1 MSLQPIMCQRK
12 YLLCSLVVFVLVSVA
27 SSDDSTSTSFS
38 PLSIIITTSSAT
50 GTRYIQ
56 PPWPWVVG
64 HLTFS
69 IGLAIYGLVSAGPR
83 RLGETIVRLLVRLL
97 FQYLNFFISLGAI
110 IVLFRRLT
118 TGNIS
123 LPGLG
128 VAIELATLMI
138 YNGYDKSQN
147 EQSRASRVLYKLFW
161 FASALLCII
170 GTVLYIVVGGLAV
183 SKGSSNSV
191 LLIVNTGCDAVCW
204 NEYTDWHLYQSVGGD
219 EIRLF
224 AWGVS
229 AGILGVVVLVV
240 NSCVHLYLSCRHC
253 TMVFPHPVA
262 TKFYTAFLIVAAGP
276 LAIAAAIQDRKAAEG
291 TFADCTGAVRI
302 STEDIFQVMVYTPCV
317 YTVIGF
323 PGSASGFWELWVR
336 SKIAVL
342 EGLVVW

>member
-1 MSLQPIMCQRK
+1 MWQRK
-12 YLLCSLVVFVLVSVA
+12 YLLCSLVVFVLISVA
-27 SSDDSTSTSFS
+27 SSDNSTSTSFS

-64 HLTFS
+64 HVAFS
-69 IGLAIYGLVSAGPR
+69 ISLATYGSVRAFLAVLR
-83 RLGETIVRLLVRLL
+83 RPSETRFQKYFRLLL
-97 FQYLNFFISLGAI
+97 QYLNFFISLGAI
-110 IVLFRRLT
+110 AVLVRRLII
-118 TGNIS
+118 GNIS

-147 EQSRASRVLYKLFW
+147 EQSWPSRVLYKLFW
-161 FASALLCII
+161 FANTLLYII

-183 SKGSSNSV
+183 SKGMWNSV

-219 EIRLF
+219 QVRLF
-224 AWGVS
+224 AWGIS
-229 AGILGVVVLVV
+229 AGMLGVFVLLI
-240 NSCVHLYLSCRHC
+240 NFCAHAHSDYAECA
-253 TMVFPHPVA
+253 HPVVI
-262 TKFYTAFLIVAAGP
+262 KFFAAFLIVAAGP

-317 YTVIGF
+317 YTVIAF
-323 PGSASGFWELWVR
+323 PGSASGFWELWVK